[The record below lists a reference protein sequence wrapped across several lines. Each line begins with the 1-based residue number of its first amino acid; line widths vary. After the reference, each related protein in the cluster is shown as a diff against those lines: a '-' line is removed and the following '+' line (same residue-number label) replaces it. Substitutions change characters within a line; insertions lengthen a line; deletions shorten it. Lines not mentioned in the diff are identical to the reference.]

1 MRRAPSALAVLIFL
15 CGGGTPLRSEAGPWS
30 GEASFWTA
38 AEPVRIVHRIVPA
51 GASGAEASR
60 AMNRMEWMAS
70 SAPGL
75 STPAAAG
82 QAPAPGDQAASA
94 PAPPP
99 PSRAADVLKFLAGG
113 ATGLCAHEAGHLA
126 FDYTFDAGPG
136 VRRVSFGPLPFFA
149 ITHDPLS
156 PRREFTV
163 SSAGFWVQE
172 LGNEI
177 LLTARPQLRGEH
189 APMAKGLL
197 AFNVLTSMAYAGAAI
212 AHAGPP
218 ERDTRSMAI
227 FLGVDESAVGAML
240 LAPAV
245 LDAVRYYRPAARWA
259 MWASRGAKVATVL
272 LVMRKGRT
280 QD

>member
-1 MRRAPSALAVLIFL
+1 MRTPTALGVLLLVCGGSTPLPSAAAPS
-15 CGGGTPLRSEAGPWS
+15 S
-30 GEASFWTA
+30 GEAAFWTA

-51 GASGAEASR
+51 GTTGAEASR
-60 AMNRMEWMAS
+60 AMDRMPWRES
-70 SAPGL
+70 TAPGL
-75 STPAAAG
+75 TTPAAAG
-82 QAPAPGDQAASA
+82 QALAPGDQAASA
-94 PAPPP
+94 PAPAP

-113 ATGLCAHEAGHLA
+113 AFGLCAHEAGHLA